1 MDFGIKE
8 KVALVVGG
16 SKGIGRAISKDLG
29 REGCKVVVVAQKRDA
44 IDETVAA
51 IRAAGGTAM
60 GLSGDMTNKE
70 SIVRVVADARA
81 AFGEIEIGVFNTDV
95 IAKARFEEATDET
108 YLTSF
113 QTYALAYAWFAQQ
126 LLPAMKERRWGRL
139 VTAGSMAVR
148 MPHREYPL
156 IGSTVGRAA

>member
-70 SIVRVVADARA
+70 SIVRVVAACAPR
-81 AFGEIEIGVFNTDV
+81 
-95 IAKARFEEATDET
+95 RSAT
-108 YLTSF
+108 
-113 QTYALAYAWFAQQ
+113 A
-126 LLPAMKERRWGRL
+126 
-139 VTAGSMAVR
+139 
-148 MPHREYPL
+148 
-156 IGSTVGRAA
+156 